1 MAAIT
6 TRSTAGTGATVKN
19 STLTN
24 DEVDN
29 NFINLNVDIQTRLLK
44 TGDTNLYI
52 GSQANSTRFPNSVS
66 VFSSVASGI
75 QKNESHNIG
84 LASENTG
91 SFLAKTIVAGSS
103 GGTTITLSDVIGMYI
118 GQVVFAIG
126 VAREAIITNINTGT
140 NVVTLSIANTGTPSG
155 TAYIMA
161 YGVGVYGV
169 GYVYGVSKGIGI
181 IGEAHVNATG
191 STGNAVGVKG
201 YSNDTH
207 ASGSNIGLY
216 GSAENGLTNY
226 SLYLNKGD
234 IYSESTV
241 NKTWYLNSNLT
252 FASVSGSY
260 SVTLPQL
267 LLGTELAVSEGGTGA
282 TNATSARSNLG
293 LVIGSNVQQYNPNLT
308 TLAGLSYTDNS
319 FIVGTGTT
327 WHIESGATARTSLGL
342 GSIATQNSNAIS
354 ITGGSLSGI
363 TSIGVTTITASSI
376 SLVTALTIGDG
387 GTGRT
392 TIGTNGQ
399 VLTSTGSAL
408 TYVTPSYVPS
418 QTTFSGRYLKTNGTT
433 ASWDVLD
440 ISSLDTT
447 GTLPVTKG
455 GTGLT
460 SILDNGLI
468 VGNGA
473 NSIGTIAP
481 GVAKR
486 ILRSDGT
493 NWYSAPATG
502 MVMQT
507 VSNKVDTKA
516 AYAFATAGNLGT
528 IIAALN
534 TGITTSYASS
544 KILVQFNI
552 SFEVH
557 HDTVFR
563 LWRSINGGPDEAIG
577 KNTTDANYW
586 AGIWLP
592 GYDAD
597 NDSTPRTNHYMYLDS
612 PGAVTSTSIIY
623 KLMIQSGGVGA
634 YTFYLNRSI
643 SSAGQQ
649 NYEVG
654 TSSVILQEI
663 Y

>member
-6 TRSTAGTGATVKN
+6 TRSIAGTGATVKN

-24 DEVDN
+24 AEVDN

-44 TGDTNLYI
+44 TGGTNLYI
-52 GSQANSTRFPNSVS
+52 GSQANSTRFPNSVT
-66 VFSSVASGI
+66 VFSDVASGI

-84 LASENTG
+84 LVSEKTG
-91 SFLAKTIVAGSS
+91 SFLAKTIIAGSS
-103 GGTTITLSDVIGMYI
+103 GGTTITLSDVTGIYI
-118 GQVVFAIG
+118 GQVVSATG
-126 VAREAIITNINTGT
+126 VASEAIITNINTGT
-140 NVVTLSIANTGTPSG
+140 NVITLSIANAGTPSG
-155 TAYIMA
+155 TANIIA
-161 YGVGVYGV
+161 YGVGAY
-169 GYVYGVSKGIGI
+169 GIGYTSGGCTGI
-181 IGEAHVNATG
+181 GLIGEAHVNISSASG
-191 STGNAVGVKG
+191 RAIGVKG
-201 YSNDTH
+201 YSSDTH

-216 GSAENGLTNY
+216 GSAKNGLTNY
-226 SLYLNKGD
+226 SLYLNDGD
-234 IYSESTV
+234 IYSGTG
-241 NKTWYLNSNLT
+241 NKTWHLNSNLT
-252 FASVSGSY
+252 FSNGGGSY
-260 SVTLPQL
+260 SITIPQL
-267 LLGTELAVSEGGTGA
+267 VLGTELAIGQGGTGA
-282 TNATSARSNLG
+282 TNSTDAKINLG
-293 LVIGSNVQQYNPNLT
+293 LVIGTHVQAYNAKLS
-308 TLAGLSYTDNS
+308 TLAALAFTESS

-327 WHIESGATARTSLGL
+327 WQIESGATARTSLGL
-342 GSIATQNSNAIS
+342 GSIATQNSNNIS

-363 TSIGVTTITASSI
+363 TSIGVTTISATSI
-376 SLVTALTIGDG
+376 SLVTALTTGDG

-399 VLTSTGSAL
+399 VLTSTGTAL
-408 TYVTPSYVPS
+408 TYITPSYVPP

-440 ISSLDTT
+440 IASPDTI

-481 GVAKR
+481 GATKR

-493 NWYSAPATG
+493 NWYSAKATG
-502 MVMQT
+502 MVVQT

-516 AYAFATAGNLGT
+516 TYVFATAGNLGT
-528 IIAALN
+528 IINVLN
-534 TGITTSYASS
+534 TAITTSYASS

-563 LWRSINGGPDEAIG
+563 LFREIAGGADVEIG
-577 KNTTDANYW
+577 RNTTDTGYW
-586 AGIWLP
+586 SGIWLP
-592 GYDAD
+592 GYDND
-597 NDSTPRTNHYMYLDS
+597 NDSTPRTNHYMYMDS
-612 PGAVTSTSIIY
+612 PNCASGYALIY
-623 KLMIQSGGVGA
+623 KLMIQSAGVA
-634 YTFYLNRSI
+634 SRTFYLNRSI
-643 SSAGQQ
+643 TASGQN
-649 NYEVG
+649 NYEVA
-654 TSSVILQEI
+654 TSTVLLQEI

>member
-6 TRSTAGTGATVKN
+6 TRSTSGTGATVKN

-24 DEVDN
+24 TEVDN

-44 TGDTNLYI
+44 TGGTTLYI
-52 GSQANSTRFPNSVS
+52 GSQANSTRFPNSVA
-66 VFSSVASGI
+66 VFSDVASGI
-75 QKNESHNIG
+75 QKNEAHNIG
-84 LASENTG
+84 LVSEKTG
-91 SFLAKTIVAGSS
+91 TFLAKTIITGSS
-103 GGTTITLSDVIGMYI
+103 GGTTITLSDVTGIYI
-118 GQVVFAIG
+118 GQVVSATG
-126 VAREAIITNINTGT
+126 VASEAIITNINTGT
-140 NVVTLSIANTGTPSG
+140 NVVTLSIANVGTPSG
-155 TAYIMA
+155 TANIIA
-161 YGVGVYGV
+161 YGVGAYGV
-169 GYVYGVSKGIGI
+169 GYTSGGCTGIGI
-181 IGEAHVNATG
+181 VGEAHVNISSASG
-191 STGNAVGVKG
+191 KAIGVKG

-226 SLYLNKGD
+226 SLYLNKGN

-241 NKTWYLNSNLT
+241 NKIWYLNSNLT
-252 FASVSGSY
+252 FSNVGGSY
-260 SVTLPQL
+260 SVTIPQL
-267 LLGTELAVSEGGTGA
+267 VLGTELGIGQGGTGA
-282 TNATSARSNLG
+282 TNSPDARINLG
-293 LVIGSNVQQYNPNLT
+293 LVIGTHVQAYNAKLS
-308 TLAGLSYTDNS
+308 TLAALTFTDSS

-327 WHIESGATARTSLGL
+327 WQIESGATARTSLGL

-363 TSIGVTTITASSI
+363 TSIGVSTITATSI

-392 TIGTNGQ
+392 TIGSNGQ
-399 VLTSTGSAL
+399 VLTSNGTSL
-408 TYVTPSYVPS
+408 NYVTPSYVPAQS
-418 QTTFSGRYLKTNGTT
+418 VTGKYLKTNGTT
-433 ASWDVLD
+433 ASWDSLD
-440 ISSLDTT
+440 ISSTDMI

-460 SILDNGLI
+460 TILDNGLI

-486 ILRSDGT
+486 ILRSNGT
-493 NWYSAPATG
+493 DWYSAPATG
-502 MVMQT
+502 MVVQT
-507 VSNKVDTKA
+507 ISNKVDTKA
-516 AYAFATAGNLGT
+516 TFAFATYNNIGT
-528 IIAALN
+528 IISNLN
-534 TGITTSYASS
+534 TAITTSYASS

-563 LWRSINGGPDEAIG
+563 LFRQIAGGADVEIG
-577 KNTTDANYW
+577 RNTTDTNYW
-586 AGIWLP
+586 SGIWLP

-597 NDSTPRTNHYMYLDS
+597 NDSTARTNHYMFMDS
-612 PGAVTSTSIIY
+612 PNCASGLALIY

-634 YTFYLNRSI
+634 GTFYLNRPI
-643 SSAGQQ
+643 SSVGQR
-649 NYEVG
+649 NYEVA
-654 TSSVILQEI
+654 TSTVLLQEI